1 MVFVFCFASGPAG
14 SKCNYCSCLNQAS
27 AKILLVMLEHATF
40 FRGLQL
46 KLNTPGFSLHTTNF
60 SYKLSSFLRSSN
72 NRAFIDNP

>member
-1 MVFVFCFASGPAG
+1 
-14 SKCNYCSCLNQAS
+14 
-27 AKILLVMLEHATF
+27 MLEHATF